1 MQKGRIWARPEGG
14 FRLTRRFYLDER
26 KGLKSA
32 EETGL
37 GYWGV
42 GGRAGAAIWL
52 KESLLLAAGLRNED
66 IIMMIAN
73 LKSHFLTDFFYVHRC
88 PTFDYV

>member
-37 GYWGV
+37 GSWE
-42 GGRAGAAIWL
+42 GRWHCRGAPSGSKSVFFVFAGHPLSA
-52 KESLLLAAGLRNED
+52 LATKDEGC
-66 IIMMIAN
+66 
-73 LKSHFLTDFFYVHRC
+73 KSEI
-88 PTFDYV
+88 